1 MDGKIVLNVTN
12 NLSFDAQI
20 SLFGST
26 SDPLAS
32 SVNAYTQ
39 YWWDIAYPFLNVANV
54 STMFLEYKPV
64 GASTFSIAQFN
75 TNNTYNGIWVGLN
88 SLNLG
93 TFWNQFPNGLIPAV
107 GYQIYTSN
115 DKLEFG
121 NISW

>member
-12 NLSFDAQI
+12 NLNFDAQV

-26 SDPLAS
+26 SDPMAS
-32 SVNAYTQ
+32 SVGALTE
-39 YWWDIAYPFLNVANV
+39 YWWDISYPFLNVANV

-64 GASTFSIAQFN
+64 GASTFSIATFY
-75 TNNTYNGIWVGLN
+75 TNNTYNGLWIGLN
-88 SLNLG
+88 NLNLG
-93 TFWNQFPNGLIPAV
+93 SFWNQVPQGLIPSV
-107 GYQIYTSN
+107 GYQIYTAN